1 METDLVST
9 SVAFERGSTGTA
21 LDVEGV
27 AGNGVE
33 GTAEDGVAF
42 ATS

>member
-9 SVAFERGSTGTA
+9 RVAFERGNTGTA
-21 LDVEGV
+21 LDVEDV

-33 GTAEDGVAF
+33 GTAEGGVAF